1 MNKTLTKRLQGWA
14 RRLGAAA
21 LAGVLACTLAVGA
34 FAAGGLE
41 LSTDY
46 PGIAARAGDSLTFD
60 LDLTNTSGAG
70 LSTTLSVASIPEGW
84 TGYFT
89 GGGSRISR
97 VYAKSGL
104 NDGAAVFNLEIPADA
119 ANGSYTVALAASAA
133 GASSTLELELTLDE
147 EQVGGSA
154 LATEYAQQEGD
165 SDTTFT
171 FSTTLTNNTPNE
183 QSYSLSAN
191 PPEGWTVGF
200 QPSGESTQV
209 AAVTVDAR
217 GSQGLSIR
225 VNPPETVEAGE
236 YTIPVSAISSA
247 ETLSDELTVVITGT
261 HEVVLATP
269 SGRLSFDAKANQE
282 RAVTL
287 SITNTGNV
295 DLQNLNLTST
305 PPSGW
310 SVTFSEST
318 IDLLEAGA
326 TKEVT
331 AYVKPAED
339 ALSGDYALTL
349 KLSNSDA
356 SDQAEFRVTVKTETL
371 WGVVGVLIILAALA
385 GLAYVFR
392 KYGRR

>member
-21 LAGVLACTLAVGA
+21 LAGALACTLAVGA

-70 LSTTLSVASIPEGW
+70 LSTALSVASIPEGW

-89 GGGSRISR
+89 GDGSRISR

-217 GSQGLSIR
+217 GSQGLNIR

-282 RAVTL
+282 SAVTL

>member
-1 MNKTLTKRLQGWA
+1 MNKTLWMRPKAWGKRL
-14 RRLGAAA
+14 AAGA
-21 LAGVLACTLAVGA
+21 LAGLLACTLAVGA

-46 PGIAARAGDSLTFD
+46 PGITAKAGDSLTFD

-70 LSTTLSVASIPEGW
+70 FAAALSVASLPEGW
-84 TGYFT
+84 EGYFS
-89 GGGSRISR
+89 GDGNRISR
-97 VYAKSGL
+97 VYVKNGL
-104 NDGAAVFNLEIPADA
+104 NDGAADFNLQIPADA
-119 ANGSYTVALAASAA
+119 QNGSYTVVLQAASG

-147 EQVGGSA
+147 EQVGGSE

-165 SDTTFT
+165 SETAFT
-171 FSTTLTNNTPNE
+171 FSSTLTNNTPNE

-217 GSQGLSIR
+217 GSQGLNIKVS
-225 VNPPETVEAGE
+225 PPAAVEAGE
-236 YTIPVSAISSA
+236 YTIPVSAVSAA

-261 HEVVLATP
+261 HSVDLSTP

-282 RAVTL
+282 SAVTL
-287 SITNTGNV
+287 SVTNTGNV

-339 ALSGDYALTL
+339 ALSGDYVTVLSI
-349 KLSNSDA
+349 SNSDA
-356 SDQAEFRVTVKTETL
+356 DDQAEFRVTVKTETL

>member
-1 MNKTLTKRLQGWA
+1 M
-14 RRLGAAA
+14 
-21 LAGVLACTLAVGA
+21 
-34 FAAGGLE
+34 
-41 LSTDY
+41 
-46 PGIAARAGDSLTFD
+46 
-60 LDLTNTSGAG
+60 
-70 LSTTLSVASIPEGW
+70 
-84 TGYFT
+84 
-89 GGGSRISR
+89 
-97 VYAKSGL
+97 
-104 NDGAAVFNLEIPADA
+104 IPADA
-119 ANGSYTVALAASAA
+119 QNGSYTVALNAAGG
-133 GASSTLELELTLDE
+133 GASSTLELELLLDE
-147 EQVGGSA
+147 EQVGGSE

-165 SDTTFT
+165 SETTFT
-171 FSTTLTNNTPNE
+171 FSTTLTNNTPHE

-217 GSQGLSIR
+217 GSQGLSIK
-225 VNPPETVEAGE
+225 VNPPASVEAGE
-236 YTIPVSAISSA
+236 YQIPVSAVSSS
-247 ETLSDELTVVITGT
+247 ETLQTELTVVITGT
-261 HEVVLATP
+261 HSVELSTP

-282 RAVTL
+282 SAVTL

-305 PPSGW
+305 PPSEW

-339 ALSGDYALTL
+339 ALSGDYVTVLSI
-349 KLSNSDA
+349 SNSDVN
-356 SDQAEFRVTVKTETL
+356 DQAEFRVTVKTETL
-371 WGVVGVLIILAALA
+371 WGVVGVLIILVALA

>member
-1 MNKTLTKRLQGWA
+1 MNRTLGTRLRGWG
-14 RRLGAAA
+14 RRFAAGM
-21 LAGVLACTLAVGA
+21 LAAMLACTLAVGA

-46 PGIAARAGDSLTFD
+46 PGITAKAGDSLTFD
-60 LDLTNTSGAG
+60 LDLENTSGAG
-70 LSTTLSVASIPEGW
+70 LSAALSVVSLPEGW

-89 GGGSRISR
+89 GDGNRISR
-97 VYAKSGL
+97 VYVKNGT

-119 ANGSYTVALAASAA
+119 QNGSYTVALNAAGG
-133 GASSTLELELTLDE
+133 GASSTLELELLLDE
-147 EQVGGSA
+147 EQVGGSE

-165 SDTTFT
+165 SETTFT
-171 FSTTLTNNTPNE
+171 FSTTLTNNTPHE

-217 GSQGLSIR
+217 GSQGLSIK
-225 VNPPETVEAGE
+225 VNPPASVEAGE
-236 YTIPVSAISSA
+236 YQIPVSAVSSS
-247 ETLSDELTVVITGT
+247 ETLQTELTVVITGT
-261 HEVVLATP
+261 HSVELSTP

-282 RAVTL
+282 SAVTL

-305 PPSGW
+305 PPSEW

-339 ALSGDYALTL
+339 ALSGDYVTVLSI
-349 KLSNSDA
+349 SNSDVN
-356 SDQAEFRVTVKTETL
+356 DQAEFRVTVKTETL
-371 WGVVGVLIILAALA
+371 WGVVGVLIILVALA

>member
-282 RAVTL
+282 SAVTL

-371 WGVVGVLIILAALA
+371 WGVVGVLIILAALS